1 MRKKMMLL
9 ALAIFVFALAT
20 PSLAENRAGAVTLS
34 PFIGGYV
41 FDCPECLDNDWYFG
55 LRGGYNFTEHW
66 GIEGLLGYVPTESNA
81 HSYNG
86 QDVDVYRYGVEG
98 LYHFMPKSN
107 FVPFV
112 AIGFGG
118 KRVDGPS
125 GYDDDKRGMFDYGV
139 GLKYFVSKNVALR
152 ADVRHDL
159 YYESDDLDNNLE
171 YTAGLTILFGG
182 SKKIMEAAAPP
193 PRIEETE
200 PVHVAAPLPTTVS
213 EPTPK
218 AILVEFTDT
227 HFEFNKSALTPQG
240 KEVLA
245 ENIRTLKANP
255 DMNILVAGYTSASGS
270 EEYNQKLSERRA
282 TTVRDAL
289 IQGGIA
295 PERLTKIGYGEKRPA
310 TFEPYPW
317 DLESKA
323 AKSNMRVLF
332 TIIVKEGKK

>member
-1 MRKKMMLL
+1 M
-9 ALAIFVFALAT
+9 
-20 PSLAENRAGAVTLS
+20 
-34 PFIGGYV
+34 

-66 GIEGLLGYVPTESNA
+66 GIEGLLGYVPAESNA
-81 HSYNG
+81 HSYDG
-86 QDVDVYRYGVEG
+86 QDVDVYRYGLEG
-98 LYHFMPKSN
+98 LYHFMPKSK

-112 AIGFGG
+112 AVGIGG

-125 GYDDDKRGMFDYGV
+125 GYDDDNRGMFDYGV
-139 GLKYFVSKNVALR
+139 GFKYFASKNVALR

-182 SKKIMEAAAPP
+182 AKKMAAAAAPP
-193 PRIEETE
+193 PRIVETV
-200 PVHVAAPLPTTVS
+200 PVHVPAPAPAPVPAPIS

-218 AILVEFTDT
+218 VVLVEFTDT

-289 IQGGIA
+289 VEGGIA
-295 PERLTKIGYGEKRPA
+295 PERLTRIGYGERMPA
-310 TFEPYPW
+310 TYEPFPK

-332 TIIVKEGKK
+332 TIIVKEGTK